1 MLTKGKYG
9 TKISLWG
16 GKEEAGDGK
25 GRQRREGKVW
35 TQGHPEAS
43 GTHHTIKTVV
53 SVLSSLQKS
62 AAQSSKGQCV
72 IIWGLAWFLSCL
84 F

>member
-1 MLTKGKYG
+1 MGQKSPFG
-9 TKISLWG
+9 
-16 GKEEAGDGK
+16 EEKRKQETGK
-25 GRQRREGKVW
+25 GRQRQEGKVW

-43 GTHHTIKTVV
+43 GTHHTVKTVV

-62 AAQSSKGQCV
+62 ATQSSKGQCV
-72 IIWGLAWFLSCL
+72 IIWGLVWFLSCL

>member
-1 MLTKGKYG
+1 MLTKGKHG

-16 GKEEAGDGK
+16 GKEEAGD
-25 GRQRREGKVW
+25 REGKTEAGRESVD
-35 TQGHPEAS
+35 PEAS
-43 GTHHTIKTVV
+43 GTHHTVKTVV

-62 AAQSSKGQCV
+62 ATQSSKGQCV
-72 IIWGLAWFLSCL
+72 IIWGLVWFLSCL